1 MSTSVQRPTIDQ
13 LLSFYTDRGYS
24 SRVGPGKRPAL
35 IVIDFSLAF
44 TGGKSDFPGGRFD
57 NEVMQALRLADAFRE
72 AALPVLFTTIAY
84 EDPVKESGWWGVKV
98 PWLHHCKM
106 DSPLVNI
113 DSRLQRRDDEPVIV
127 KRFPSSFFH
136 TDLDDRLKQQGCDTL
151 VIAGC
156 TTSVCVRATAL
167 DAMQHGYRAILA
179 AEAIGEFDPGIHE
192 LNLKDLDS
200 RYADAVGVT
209 DLIRYVGSI
218 AAANES

>member
-1 MSTSVQRPTIDQ
+1 MSASAQQPTIDQ
-13 LLSFYTDRGYS
+13 LLSFYTGRGYS
-24 SRVGPGKRPAL
+24 FRLGAGKRPVL

-57 NEVMQALRLADAFRE
+57 NEVMQTLRLADAFRE

-106 DSPLVNI
+106 GSSLVDI
-113 DSRLQRRDDEPVIV
+113 DSRLERRADEPVIV
-127 KRFPSSFFH
+127 KRFPSSFFN

-167 DAMQHGYRAILA
+167 DAMQHGYRALLA
-179 AEAIGEFDPGIHE
+179 AEALGEFDPGIHE
-192 LNLKDLDS
+192 VNLKDLDS
-200 RYADAVGVT
+200 RYADVVGVAE
-209 DLIRYVGSI
+209 LIRYVKSI
-218 AAANES
+218 AAGNES